1 MRRIVGRCLGV
12 LALCAFLLAPAFPS
26 DAQQGAALRVVTTTT
41 QVTDL
46 VKVLSAGVEDRIQL
60 DGLMGPG
67 VDPHLFVAS
76 AGNVGLLSR
85 ADVIFYNGLDLEGK
99 LDQVFEQMNALGIPT
114 VPVTDALDE
123 SQLIENADFAFN
135 FDPHIWFDAR
145 QWQTVTAFMRDQLIG
160 LLPRAEATIAA
171 NAADYL
177 DALDALHA
185 YVRDQ
190 AGRLPEPQRVL
201 ITSHDAFNYFG
212 RAYGFEVRGIQGA
225 STTSEASVA
234 DIQALADFIV
244 AREIRAIFP
253 ESSVSPQ
260 TIRALHEAVRDR
272 GFQVSVGD
280 EIFSDA
286 MGDPG
291 TPEGTYL
298 GMMRH
303 NIDTIVGGL
312 RGA

>member
-1 MRRIVGRCLGV
+1 MRRITGRCLIA
-12 LALCAFLLAPAFPS
+12 LAVFALLVAPAAPS
-26 DAQQGAALRVVTTTT
+26 DAQQPLRIVTTTT

-46 VKVLSAGVEDRIQL
+46 VKVLAAGVEDRLQL
-60 DGLMGPG
+60 DSLMGPG

-76 AGNVGLLSR
+76 AGNVGLLSS

-114 VPVTDALDE
+114 VPVTGALDE

-160 LLPRAEATIAA
+160 FLPEVEAAIAA
-171 NAADYL
+171 NAADYMDEL
-177 DALDALHA
+177 EAVHA

-190 AGRLPEPQRVL
+190 ANRLPEPQRVL

-212 RAYGFEVRGIQGA
+212 RAYGFEVRGTQGA

-234 DIQALADFIV
+234 DIQSLADFIV
-244 AREIRAIFP
+244 EREIRAVFP

-260 TIRALHEAVRDR
+260 TIQALREAVRDR
-272 GFQVSVGD
+272 GFEVSVGD

-286 MGDPG
+286 MGDPR

-303 NIDTIVGGL
+303 NIDTIVGEL
-312 RGA
+312 LGA